1 MKRKLNFLGIFA
13 LMAMAFALV
22 LVSCQ
27 GDDVWM
33 DGGDSQY
40 PIGQSS
46 TLISEGGITPYIIG
60 TSAPGDAGGNRTC
73 EDVAAAW
80 GLDPNPFLCGDRVNY
95 EDFEPGVWPDGL
107 SVEVTEDG
115 IYVSFQLD
123 EPFKI
128 NEKCYLIGAVIV
140 KGGQDGANVYFY
152 PDGIKS
158 DGGLTTPTQQE
169 LSNLTFCFIEVE
181 CVETSYDCE
190 TAFAYGTHIFGE
202 NWVGPRNN
210 PSVNN
215 NPDYLH
221 ALDIGVRWGWVIHM
235 TKPDVYE
242 SILYTGAGLND
253 INNGTAVGDMTIDW
267 DGTVA
272 EITIDLY
279 HGYSLW
285 EVHIYAGT
293 TAPSTTAP
301 GQYGNT
307 FEYEDFKFS
316 FKETFDV
323 EGEEAWFIIH
333 AVVCEG
339 IEPPPPC
346 VDEIT
351 LYGVTGTNGV
361 GGLYAIEIIDNSFDN
376 EQLLIS
382 YELSGDTYS
391 GNGLAFDEENNR
403 LYFALGSGSTGW
415 NLYYYD
421 FKGTDQSE
429 NIHLAAAGL
438 PGQIYGATW
447 GEGKYWYIRNG
458 SNNMSVVE
466 FDSDGK
472 NGTHSFFEQNFVP
485 GKSFTFGDIA
495 LDAETGIIYASTS
508 FSGSNIEFF
517 KYDLTRDPGERYEL
531 ITDTGDA
538 RGLQL
543 GFAGDGNL
551 YGVSTFGQAQ
561 TGAQAR
567 EWFLVNPGDGTV
579 ESLGLGVNAY
589 NDLSTG
595 PSVLCP

>member
-1 MKRKLNFLGIFA
+1 
-13 LMAMAFALV
+13 
-22 LVSCQ
+22 
-27 GDDVWM
+27 
-33 DGGDSQY
+33 
-40 PIGQSS
+40 
-46 TLISEGGITPYIIG
+46 
-60 TSAPGDAGGNRTC
+60 
-73 EDVAAAW
+73 
-80 GLDPNPFLCGDRVNY
+80 
-95 EDFEPGVWPDGL
+95 
-107 SVEVTEDG
+107 
-115 IYVSFQLD
+115 
-123 EPFKI
+123 
-128 NEKCYLIGAVIV
+128 
-140 KGGQDGANVYFY
+140 
-152 PDGIKS
+152 
-158 DGGLTTPTQQE
+158 
-169 LSNLTFCFIEVE
+169 
-181 CVETSYDCE
+181 
-190 TAFAYGTHIFGE
+190 
-202 NWVGPRNN
+202 
-210 PSVNN
+210 
-215 NPDYLH
+215 
-221 ALDIGVRWGWVIHM
+221 M
-235 TKPDVYE
+235 TDPDVYE

-253 INNGTAVGDMTIDW
+253 INNGTAVGDVTIDW
-267 DGTVA
+267 DGTEA

-279 HGYSLW
+279 PGYSLW

-293 TAPSTTAP
+293 TMPTTTAP

-351 LYGVTGTNGV
+351 LYGVTGTGGK

-376 EQLLIS
+376 EKLLIS

-403 LYFALGSGSTGW
+403 LYFAAGSGSTGW
-415 NLYYYD
+415 NLYFYD
-421 FKGTDQSE
+421 FGGMVQSD
-429 NIHLAAAGL
+429 NIHLAATGL

-447 GEGKYWYIRNG
+447 GDGKYWYIRNG
-458 SNNMSVVE
+458 SNDMSVVE

-517 KYDLTRDPGERYEL
+517 KYDLTKDPGERYEL
-531 ITDTGDA
+531 ITATGDA

-567 EWFLVNPGDGTV
+567 EWFLVTPGDGTV

-595 PSVLCP
+595 PSVLCK